1 MHNVI
6 LYLIANPFLGVG
18 LSLMVLLCVYNAL
31 LRRSRVALGLWLVAV
46 VVMFYVYV
54 QVSAENSDMNAVDL
68 AAPPGEVP

>member
-6 LYLIANPFLGVG
+6 LYLIANPFLGLG

-31 LRRSRVALGLWLVAV
+31 LRRTRVAMGMWLVAV

-54 QVSAENSDMNAVDL
+54 QVSAQNSEMDAVDL
-68 AAPPGEVP
+68 AAPPSEVP